1 MEFDKFGID
10 KFGIDKFGIDKFE
23 FDKIGLHAVTHVL
36 IFSIN
41 KSQILISKSV
51 IVKNFSNGLFDGF

>member
-23 FDKIGLHAVTHVL
+23 FDKIGLHGYYDLVSCFKFWARQTH
-36 IFSIN
+36 IE
-41 KSQILISKSV
+41 KK
-51 IVKNFSNGLFDGF
+51 